1 MIYTLTF
8 NPALDYAVYVPDY
21 TTGKTNRSTHE
32 QLDFGGKGI
41 NVSYVLHQ
49 LGEPTVALGF
59 VAGFT
64 GQALCEMLE
73 RTGVSCDFVKLKSG
87 LTRINVKIKC
97 DDETEINAAGP
108 EISADALEELYAKLD
123 RISEGDVLLLSGSV
137 PSSLPRNIYETILS
151 RLQGRGIHFAI
162 DAEGQLLLN
171 VLKYRPL
178 LIKPNRAELCGLAGR
193 ELTSDVDVESAA
205 RELQVLGAR
214 NVLVSLGGDGAL
226 LLDEQGSVHRACA
239 VGGKPINTVG
249 AGDSMV
255 AGFLSGLGRGYD
267 YALRLG
273 LAAGGATACSPY
285 LATREEIEQ
294 LMK

>member
-8 NPALDYAVYVPDY
+8 NPALDYAVYVTDY
-21 TTGKTNRSTHE
+21 TAGKTNRSSRE

-73 RTGVSCDFVKLKSG
+73 RTGVSCDFVELKSG

-108 EISADALEELYAKLD
+108 EISEDALEELYAKLD
-123 RISEGDVLLLSGSV
+123 RIGEGDVLLLAGSV
-137 PSSLPRNIYETILS
+137 PSSLPKNIYETILS
-151 RLQGRGIHFAI
+151 RLEGRGIHAAI

-178 LIKPNRAELCGLAGR
+178 LIKPNRAELCGLVGR
-193 ELTSDVDVESAA
+193 ELTSDADVESAA
-205 RELQVLGAR
+205 RELQTLGAR

-226 LLDEQGSVHRACA
+226 LLDEQGSVHRAGA

-273 LAAGGATACSPY
+273 LAAGGATACSPN

>member
-123 RISEGDVLLLSGSV
+123 RIAKGDVLLLAGSV

-255 AGFLSGLGRGYD
+255 AGFLSGLGQGYD

-273 LAAGGATACSPY
+273 LAAGGATACSPN

>member
-123 RISEGDVLLLSGSV
+123 CISEGDVLLLAGSV

-193 ELTSDVDVESAA
+193 ELTSDTDVESAA
-205 RELQVLGAR
+205 RELQALGAR

-273 LAAGGATACSPY
+273 LAAGGATACSPN

>member
-21 TTGKTNRSTHE
+21 TTGKTNRSSRE

-273 LAAGGATACSPY
+273 LAAGGATACSPN

>member
-21 TTGKTNRSTHE
+21 TTGKTNRSSRE

-273 LAAGGATACSPY
+273 RAAGGATACSPN